1 MTPPSTIFIVDD
13 DVRVLKALRHL
24 LQTAGYA
31 VRDFAAPEIFLR
43 QHDLARPGCVIC
55 DMAMPGMNGLALH
68 RALKVQGCRR
78 PFIFLTGHGTIPG
91 SVQAIQEGAV
101 SYLTKPVDAAV
112 LFPTLRTA
120 LQRDAEVRAMQVQL
134 SSLTVR
140 EREVLAHI
148 ATGQLNKQIAGS
160 CGVAE
165 RTIKFHRANLMRK
178 LGLTTA
184 VRLGGWVIQSG
195 LLGPDLAL
203 GVKAVS

>member
-1 MTPPSTIFIVDD
+1 MDD

-112 LFPTLRTA
+112 LF
-120 LQRDAEVRAMQVQL
+120 
-134 SSLTVR
+134 VR

-184 VRLGGWVIQSG
+184 ARLGGWVIQSG